1 VNDHSESLRLL
12 ARQMAA
18 VSDSGELLQI
28 LCSAAMEHCGGSASA
43 VVRAAGDT
51 GLLIAAA
58 GGLAPGL
65 NRRFPMR
72 GSLLREMITTRDIVA
87 VDDVTATRRP
97 LATVVPEMRMGPLM
111 VAPLIAHDAFMGG
124 IAVARDSGAA
134 SFNEDERDRLR
145 TVADHAA
152 LALWKAELLEQAQS
166 ADRAKS
172 RFLATISHELRTPLT
187 ALAGYGELLADEV
200 LGAMTEAQQD
210 VLERMRAV
218 TLHLTALIEEV
229 LTYSS
234 LEVGQ
239 EVVRPTEFLVADLVR
254 AAAAVIEPLVR
265 QKHLALHV
273 ELPEA
278 SERMVADVDKLR
290 QLLVNLLGNAVKFTA
305 QGQVGLAVVVTAD
318 DVRFRIHDTGMG
330 IAPAD
335 HERIFEPFMQL
346 DAGLTRR
353 YGGTGLGLYVARR
366 LAELLGGRID
376 VESTPGAGSTF
387 TVTMP
392 RQGRPEG

>member
-1 VNDHSESLRLL
+1 
-12 ARQMAA
+12 
-18 VSDSGELLQI
+18 
-28 LCSAAMEHCGGSASA
+28 
-43 VVRAAGDT
+43 
-51 GLLIAAA
+51 
-58 GGLAPGL
+58 
-65 NRRFPMR
+65 
-72 GSLLREMITTRDIVA
+72 
-87 VDDVTATRRP
+87 
-97 LATVVPEMRMGPLM
+97 
-111 VAPLIAHDAFMGG
+111 
-124 IAVARDSGAA
+124 
-134 SFNEDERDRLR
+134 
-145 TVADHAA
+145 
-152 LALWKAELLEQAQS
+152 
-166 ADRAKS
+166 
-172 RFLATISHELRTPLT
+172 
-187 ALAGYGELLADEV
+187 V

-218 TLHLTALIEEV
+218 TQHLTAMIEEV

-239 EVVRPTEFLVADLVR
+239 ERVRPTEFLVADLVR

-273 ELPEA
+273 DLPDA

-305 QGQVGLAVVVTAD
+305 RGQVGLAVSVTPD
-318 DVRFRIHDTGMG
+318 EIRFRVHDTGVG

-376 VESTPGAGSTF
+376 VESTLGAGSTF

-392 RQGRPEG
+392 RQGRPEE